1 MGIMAI
7 IVFAIIGM
15 VCTALAIITAV
26 SLIWYGWRKNRRRR
40 RSDKR

>member
-1 MGIMAI
+1 MWIMALI
-7 IVFAIIGM
+7 IFSIIGM

-40 RSDKR
+40 RRDKR